1 LDRWKRENAALPGE
15 FKRGI
20 RNNTQYA
27 LCNFR
32 YVQCIIAART
42 TSTFS
47 CANLVS
53 YHLGG
58 VVESAFRTKEAQ
70 HACRNK
76 EKKTRLASFNPIVL
90 VSWSFVLSIQ
100 INQELGQS
108 TWTALLIISIDMGST
123 TFTQIATNNPPD
135 QIHHPLAQR
144 IQKLAQPVI
153 QNQAQH
159 LVEEKPSP
167 RLRYIQ
173 VLLNKVTSGKAFLQ

>member
-1 LDRWKRENAALPGE
+1 LPAE

-32 YVQCIIAART
+32 YIQCIIAART

-123 TFTQIATNNPPD
+123 TFTQIATNNPPTKSTL
-135 QIHHPLAQR
+135 PSLS
-144 IQKLAQPVI
+144 VI
-153 QNQAQH
+153 R
-159 LVEEKPSP
+159 S
-167 RLRYIQ
+167 
-173 VLLNKVTSGKAFLQ
+173 LLNP